1 MPPTVHVTL
10 RAATEALGEAGVD
23 NPVLDARLLFQAA
36 SGMTHA
42 DILSRPDEEVGLR
55 VEMAFDAMLERRLF
69 REPVSKILRQKS
81 FWDMD
86 LLVTADVLDPRPDTE
101 TLVEAVLEARP
112 DRGADHTIVDLG
124 TGSGCIILAL
134 LREYP
139 NARGIAVDK
148 SPVAL
153 AVARY
158 NAEQLGLSDRVSFVC
173 GDWASAVADGL
184 ADIVVSNPPYIR
196 QGDMAGLMPEV
207 RDYDPALALEGG
219 ADGLDAYRAIIA
231 DLQRLTGGEGLVM
244 FELGEGQADDV
255 ATMLQQEIGANIL
268 RRNDLSGIAR
278 CVGGTWRNSA
288 KK

>member
-42 DILSRPDEEVGLR
+42 DILSRPDEDVSLR

-86 LLVTADVLDPRPDTE
+86 LLVTKDVLDPRPDTE
-101 TLVEAVLEARP
+101 TLIEAVLEALP
-112 DRGADHTIVDLG
+112 DRDANHTILDLG

-139 NARGIAVDK
+139 NARGIAVDR
-148 SPVAL
+148 SPAALVVAQ
-153 AVARY
+153 Y
-158 NAEQLGLSDRVSFVC
+158 NASELGLSDRVSFVC
-173 GDWASAVADGL
+173 GDWASALAGGL

-207 RDYDPALALEGG
+207 RDHDPVLALEGG
-219 ADGLDAYRAIIA
+219 ADGLEAYRCIVS
-231 DLQRLTGGEGLVM
+231 DLRRITAEEALVM
-244 FELGEGQADDV
+244 FELGVNQADDV
-255 ATMLQQEIGANIL
+255 ADMLQQQIGANIL
-268 RRNDLSGIAR
+268 RKNDLSGVER
-278 CVGGTWRNSA
+278 CVGGTWLNAA